1 MLRNTLTLGAA
12 AFVVASLGLSGAMA
26 ADLPTKKEAPAYI
39 PPVPVYNWTGF
50 YVGANLGVNWANG
63 SRTITGSPLF
73 LTGVVGPLGIPT
85 SGYGNNKAGF
95 FGGVQAGYNY
105 QVNSAVFGAET
116 DIQWT
121 ALNGNGTYT
130 SAQPVGTLG
139 NVTTS
144 VGARMNWL
152 GTTRLR
158 AGFLPTDRFLV
169 YLTGGLAYGGG
180 NANATVS
187 GNGPLGAVWT
197 GSTSTTRI
205 GWTLGGGG
213 EYAITN
219 NVTLRGEYLYYNLGT
234 QNNTTTPNAIAA
246 ANFPNVYATT
256 STQFQGS
263 LIRAG
268 VNYKF

>member
-1 MLRNTLTLGAA
+1 MLKTTLTIGAA
-12 AFVVASLGLSGAMA
+12 AFALASLGLSGANA

-39 PPVPVYNWTGF
+39 PPIQVYNWTGF
-50 YVGANLGVNWANG
+50 YVGANLGMNWANG
-63 SRTITGSPLF
+63 SRTINGSPAF
-73 LTGVVGPLGIPT
+73 ITNVAIPLGIPT
-85 SGYGNNKAGF
+85 SGYGNNKLGF

-105 QVNSAVFGAET
+105 QVSSAVFGAET

-121 ALNGNGTYT
+121 ALNGNGTFT
-130 SAQPVGTLG
+130 SAAVLPGLG

-187 GNGPLGAVWT
+187 GNGPLGGVWT
-197 GSTSTTRI
+197 GSTSTTRV

-219 NVTLRGEYLYYNLGT
+219 NVSLRAEYLYYNLGT
-234 QNNTTTPNAIAA
+234 ANNLAQPNAATAA
-246 ANFPNVYATT
+246 AFPNAYVST